1 MAITRLQEL
10 SLKSIINHAMITL
23 GVVLLDNEHKV
34 LCLIT
39 SLVNK
44 YWSKQVLLDFGVQPL
59 MLGQIAIIGLVSHK

>member
-1 MAITRLQEL
+1 MATIRLQEL
-10 SLKSIINHAMITL
+10 SLRLIIDHVMITL

-39 SLVNK
+39 SLANK

-59 MLGQIAIIGLVSHK
+59 MLGQIAMVGLVSHK